1 MILKIHEVVACG
13 GGQGSCLQRGTRKVS
28 VVMETF
34 FILLVVMDA
43 CLYTLLP
50 VHVTV
55 VLKYM
60 HFIESRPW

>member
-34 FILLVVMDA
+34 FILLYILDWIHECTPYQNLTEMFTYHPCV
-43 CLYTLLP
+43 LL
-50 VHVTV
+50 
-55 VLKYM
+55 
-60 HFIESRPW
+60 